1 VHSIRKDRFRDRR
14 LRPNLEQLADTRS
27 AFPVRGKIKA
37 NCRLPLSYCLHVCFR
52 PALFGREVRSAEE
65 RKSFSAVVRGA
76 VVRA

>member
-1 VHSIRKDRFRDRR
+1 MD
-14 LRPNLEQLADTRS
+14 
-27 AFPVRGKIKA
+27 GKIKA